1 MARPTPFPFLSF
13 PFFFFIFYMLFH
25 SAGRRSRLASSVSQR
40 SRAPRP
46 LGLCWPFAPCPR
58 HRAAFHG
65 DSINPPSPHS
75 LCSAASPRF
84 LHPPWLATRCAL
96 RLRPNST
103 TSTID
108 CAQTVFSWLDQS
120 RLPNNAPTIS
130 LQNPSPALGFDRAG
144 NNTYVSG
151 AIRV

>member
-1 MARPTPFPFLSF
+1 MARPTPFPF
-13 PFFFFIFYMLFH
+13 FFFLFYMLFH

-108 CAQTVFSWLDQS
+108 CAQT
-120 RLPNNAPTIS
+120 PNNAPTIS